1 MKNTNTLSAQEVV
14 AHLRRALRAE
24 ITITAE
30 GPVPYKGEAIYEM
43 GDWRVWI
50 FYYEGRL
57 DYCDRVSA
65 PNGRAG
71 GYADWADTNGDGNPV
86 SLLSTEE
93 ALALERIFNRAHQP
107 HQLDDA
113 CDPGC

>member
-30 GPVPYKGEAIYEM
+30 ERSAPYKGETSYKV
-43 GDWRVWI
+43 GDWRIGV

-113 CDPGC
+113 L